1 MDIFYVPKETH
12 IAILHF
18 NFNCFNE
25 LIKTGVQIKFQEV
38 PFE

>member
-12 IAILHF
+12 IAIFHF
-18 NFNCFNE
+18 NFNYFKG
-25 LIKTGVQIKFQEV
+25 LIKTGVQIKLQEV